1 MKTRICKL
9 LWCKVFT
16 WEAQLPV
23 LKYVHTFMLEV
34 TKSSLFVSRIE
45 HFRSI
50 ISIKGGLG
58 ETVNQFPCYWSISV
72 EMNMLKN
79 VFLPAFH
86 DKKFWSIRM
95 WRHQQTEKRACET
108 RRRYVKNVVFIVL
121 MDSLYRV
128 RNIIMYVLSRRTVSV
143 LTRVL
148 FCVYFPRYFAT
159 REINTKI
166 TLSWALECYLVF
178 ISLVASQLGK

>member
-1 MKTRICKL
+1 
-9 LWCKVFT
+9 
-16 WEAQLPV
+16 
-23 LKYVHTFMLEV
+23 MLEV
-34 TKSSLFVSRIE
+34 TKSSLFVSRME
-45 HFRSI
+45 HFRSR

-79 VFLPAFH
+79 FFLPAFH

-108 RRRYVKNVVFIVL
+108 RRRCVKNVVFILL
-121 MDSLYRV
+121 MDSLCRV

-148 FCVYFPRYFAT
+148 FGVYFPRYFAT
-159 REINTKI
+159 REINNKI
-166 TLSWALECYLVF
+166 TLSWALKQSVPQVHTLFSMYSFVIFWTHTHMSTRDYFRFPL
-178 ISLVASQLGK
+178 SL